1 MDYGLKDKTALIT
14 GGASGIGRAT
24 AAQLIE
30 EGARAILVDLKGDE
44 VARAAEAL
52 GPEASALQADLTET
66 TQVNGLAE
74 TVRERFTMP
83 DIVVCAAGVTGAK
96 GHPLEMTDADWNEAW
111 ETDFMSVV
119 RTLRAFTPEMENRGW
134 GRIVI
139 VSSENAAQPYSDEVV
154 YNVAKAGL
162 LNFAKGLSRVTAPK
176 GVLVNTVSPA
186 FIETPMTDG
195 MMDKR
200 AESMGVSRE
209 EAIRTFLDEER
220 PYLELK
226 RRGKPEEVAA
236 AIAFLCSEGASFVVG
251 SNYRVDGGSVASIAV

>member
-1 MDYGLKDKTALIT
+1 MDYGLNGKTALIT

-24 AAQLIE
+24 AEQLIA
-30 EGARAILVDLKGDE
+30 EGVNVILVDLKGDA
-44 VARAAEAL
+44 VAQAADAL
-52 GPEASALQADLTET
+52 GPKANALQADLTET
-66 TQVNGLAE
+66 DQVKGLAE
-74 TVRERFTMP
+74 TVRERFSMP

-111 ETDFMSVV
+111 QTDFMSVV
-119 RTLRAFTPEMENRGW
+119 RTLRVFTPEMEKRGW

-200 AESMGVSRE
+200 AEQMGVSRE
-209 EAIRTFLDEER
+209 EAVRSFLDEER
-220 PYLELK
+220 PHLELK

-236 AIAFLCSEGASFVVG
+236 AIAFLCSDKASFVVG
-251 SNYRVDGGSVASIAV
+251 SNYRVDGGSVAAMAM

>member
-1 MDYGLKDKTALIT
+1 MELGLEGKTALIT

-30 EGARAILVDLKGDE
+30 EGAQVILVDVQGDK
-44 VARAAEAL
+44 VAEAAQSL
-52 GPEASALQADLTET
+52 GAQANALQADLTQRD
-66 TQVNGLAE
+66 QVRGLAE
-74 TVRERFTMP
+74 TVRERFVMP

-96 GHPLEMTDADWNEAW
+96 GHPLEMSDAEWNEAW
-111 ETDFMSVV
+111 ENDFMSVV
-119 RTLRAFTPEMENRGW
+119 RTLRVFEPEMESRGW

-139 VSSENAAQPYSDEVV
+139 VTSENAVQPYSDEVV

-162 LNFAKGLSRVTAPK
+162 LNFAKGLSRAAARR

-200 AESMGVSRE
+200 AQARGTDRDDAVES
-209 EAIRTFLDEER
+209 FLDEER
-220 PYLELK
+220 PHIELK

-236 AIAFLCSEGASFVVG
+236 AIAFLCSEKASFVVG
-251 SNYRVDGGSVASIAV
+251 SNYRVDGGSVEGIST